1 MKKYWKNEFKIA
13 MRHDKDL
20 IRELKEKVHTERE
33 SAGDGL
39 LLKMTQ
45 THLRA
50 LKLAYKVRN
59 KMKSLSEYDNL
70 TEILEDSVN
79 FRVLTPLTGEPDEWE
94 REPDENGEIHNV
106 RDPNVVVRLEPGET
120 EPSYYE
126 YWRCTAH
133 DKIVGSSGLLD
144 PVATEIENMLYPVQF
159 PYNPSSSSKTMVV
172 ETHWINGTSWE
183 KMAID
188 AADDRYGPYQG
199 VMKVEALVSKTGTV
213 MIDRYFLFTV
223 SNNACSANEITKSE
237 YTKLKRVPK
246 HEDNKE

>member
-13 MRHDKDL
+13 MRHDKEV
-20 IRELKEKVHTERE
+20 IRDLKERMHTEQE
-33 SAGDGL
+33 AAGDGL

-126 YWRCTAH
+126 YWRCAAH
-133 DKIVGSSGLLD
+133 DKFAGNVSILD
-144 PVATEIENMLYPVQF
+144 PVVTEIDNMLYPVQF
-159 PYNPSSSSKTMVV
+159 PYRPWSSDWAMTI
-172 ETHWINGTSWE
+172 EAHWINDTSWE
-183 KMAID
+183 KIALD
-188 AADDRYGPYQG
+188 AADDKYGPYQG
-199 VMKVEALVSKTGTV
+199 VLKAEALVSKTGTTK
-213 MIDRYFLFTV
+213 IDKYYLFTV
-223 SNNACSANEITKSE
+223 SNSACSVNEITKSE
-237 YTKLKRVPK
+237 YTRLKKVPK